1 VITVWRVIRILAF
14 MAYCL
19 RDYAWA
25 ALKGPVQSRETI
37 DRLFVEWGFY
47 LLGVFKVDLRVSGRE
62 HLPAANTAEDSPRV
76 YLCNHNSWLDI
87 PAMTAGTGDGVGFV
101 AKKELGR
108 IPLLAFWMRA
118 VGCVFIDRSNSTS
131 ARRTLEEAART
142 LGTRPLVVFPEGT
155 RSKTGKR
162 LPLKMG
168 GMRMALLAGARIITV
183 HINNSRAA
191 YEAFDPAAPTPLPV
205 DLRFFPPM
213 ETKGMPDEKASWNA
227 IKAYVEKCWDEAEV
241 DIRASGRKTSND

>member
-1 VITVWRVIRILAF
+1 MITFWRVVRILAF

-25 ALKGPVQSRETI
+25 SLQGREKARKTI
-37 DRLFVEWGFY
+37 DRLFVEWGYY
-47 LLGVFKVDLRVSGRE
+47 LLRVFKVDLRVTGRE
-62 HLPAANTAEDSPRV
+62 HLAGVDQTPHV

-118 VGCVFIDRSNSTS
+118 VGCVFIDRSDRQG
-131 ARRTLEEAART
+131 ARRALEEAARS
-142 LGTRPLVVFPEGT
+142 LGARALVVFPEGT

-168 GMRMALLAGARIITV
+168 GMRMALMAGARIIPV
-183 HINNSRAA
+183 HIHNSRAA
-191 YEAFDPAAPTPLPV
+191 YEAFDPKGPIPLPV
-205 DLRFFPPM
+205 DLRFFAPM
-213 ETKGMPDEKASWNA
+213 ETKGLPDEKASWNA
-227 IKAYVEKCWDEAEV
+227 MKEYVEKCWDEAEA
-241 DIRASGRKTSND
+241 DIAARAG

>member
-1 VITVWRVIRILAF
+1 MITVWRVIRILAF

-25 ALKGPVQSRETI
+25 ALKGPAQSRETI

-47 LLGVFKVDLRVSGRE
+47 LLKVFKVDLRVSGRE
-62 HLPAANTAEDSPRV
+62 HLSAERDAPRV

-87 PAMTAGTGDGVGFV
+87 PVMTAGTAEGVGFV

-118 VGCVFIDRSNSTS
+118 VGCVFIDRSNSSS
-131 ARRTLEEAART
+131 ARRTLEQAART
-142 LGTRPLVVFPEGT
+142 VGDRPLVVFPEGT

-168 GMRMALLAGARIITV
+168 GMRMALLAGARIIPA
-183 HINNSRAA
+183 HIHNSRAA
-191 YEAFDPAAPTPLPV
+191 YEAFDPKGPQPLPV

-227 IKAYVEKCWDEAEV
+227 IKDYVEKCWDEAEA
-241 DIRASGRKTSND
+241 DIAARSAAKEPGE

>member
-1 VITVWRVIRILAF
+1 
-14 MAYCL
+14 
-19 RDYAWA
+19 
-25 ALKGPVQSRETI
+25 
-37 DRLFVEWGFY
+37 
-47 LLGVFKVDLRVSGRE
+47 GVFKVDLRVSGRE
-62 HLPAANTAEDSPRV
+62 HLPVERASKDTPRV

-87 PAMTAGTGDGVGFV
+87 PAMTAGTGEGVGFV

-118 VGCVFIDRSNSTS
+118 VGCVFIDRTNSTS

-142 LGTRPLVVFPEGT
+142 VGDRPLVVCAEGT

-168 GMRMALLAGARIITV
+168 GMRMALLAGARVIPV

-191 YEAFDPAAPTPLPV
+191 YEAFDPKAPTPLPV
-205 DLRFFPPM
+205 DLRFFPSL
-213 ETKGMPDEKASWNA
+213 ETKGLPDEKASWNA
-227 IKAYVEKCWDEAEV
+227 IKAYVEKCWDEAEA
-241 DIRASGRKTSND
+241 DIARQG

>member
-1 VITVWRVIRILAF
+1 MITVWRVMRILAF

-25 ALKGPVQSRETI
+25 SLFGRERRQETV
-37 DRLFVEWGFY
+37 DRLFVEWGHY

-62 HLPAANTAEDSPRV
+62 HLPFERDTPRV

-87 PAMTAGTGDGVGFV
+87 PAMTAGTSEGVGFV

-118 VGCVFIDRSNSTS
+118 VGSVFIDRTNSTS

-142 LGTRPLVVFPEGT
+142 LGGRPLVVFPEGT

-162 LPLKMG
+162 LKLKMG
-168 GMRMALLAGARIITV
+168 GMRMALLAGARIIPV

-191 YEAFDPAAPTPLPV
+191 YEAFDPKAPTPLPV
-205 DLRFFPPM
+205 DLRFFPAM

-227 IKAYVEKCWDEAEV
+227 MKEYVEKCWDEAEA
-241 DIRASGRKTSND
+241 DLRQHNITASQQ